1 MFNYDSKN
9 DIMYITFKDD
19 KCTAEEPYE
28 GFVVRINEN
37 DEVCGFTILDWMK
50 QDKVKLFNNIINYYK
65 EQINLYENI
74 IQKLEQ
80 IKNKG
85 VII

>member
-1 MFNYDSKN
+1 MFTYDSKN
-9 DIMYITFKDD
+9 DIMYITFKND
-19 KCTAEEPYE
+19 KCSAEEPYE

-50 QDKVKLFNNIINYYK
+50 QNKIKLFSDVINYYK

-80 IKNKG
+80 VRIKL
-85 VII
+85 

>member
-1 MFNYDSKN
+1 MFTYDSKN
-9 DIMYITFKDD
+9 DIMYITFKND
-19 KCTAEEPYE
+19 KCSAEEPYE

-50 QDKVKLFNNIINYYK
+50 QNKIKLFSDVINYYK

-80 IKNKG
+80 ARIKL
-85 VII
+85 